1 MAKLKTAVIVG
12 GHFYDVP
19 AFQDMLTSL
28 DGIAAY
34 PQTLDNWAADT
45 AGARQTYDATLF
57 YNMDLP
63 TPDPAAGHIGRRIH
77 DALVSLPERDHGIV
91 VLHHGL
97 CAFREWDFWS
107 GLVGIP
113 DRTFH
118 GYQHGISMPMAI
130 AAPDHPIL
138 ADVEPFTLIDE
149 TYDMADPSDGEVLLT
164 TNVDKCMASIAWV
177 RQQDQARVF
186 CYQSGHDALVYGD
199 ASFQQV
205 LRQGI
210 RWAAGV

>member
-19 AFQDMLTSL
+19 AFQDMLLSL
-28 DGIAAY
+28 EGIAAY
-34 PQTLDNWAADT
+34 PQTLDNWAADV
-45 AGARQTYDATLF
+45 AHVRGTYDATVF

-63 TPDPAAGHIGRRIH
+63 TPAAETYPHGRRIH
-77 DALVSLPERDHGIV
+77 DALVGLTSRDHGVV

-107 GLVGIP
+107 TLVGIP

-118 GYQHGISMPMAI
+118 GYQHGIRMPMTI

-138 ADVEPFTLIDE
+138 AGVSPFTLLDE
-149 TYDMADPSDGEVLLT
+149 TYDMANPVDGEVLLT
-164 TNVDKCMASIAWV
+164 TNVEKCMSSIAWV

-186 CYQSGHDALVYGD
+186 CYQSGHDAAVYREP
-199 ASFQQV
+199 SFRQV